1 METDFIVATIICGMI
16 AYYFFKRFVDLF
28 FIKILERIWGNN
40 MRKQIVF
47 RGKTYEVIKEY
58 EDCYLTVD
66 EHLNRKKFPKL
77 TIVKWCMVQ
86 VKDLHLLHPWF

>member
-1 METDFIVATIICGMI
+1 
-16 AYYFFKRFVDLF
+16 
-28 FIKILERIWGNN
+28 

-77 TIVKWCMVQ
+77 TIVKWCEVQISRIEWLKRANVMSISIENIWKTMVTNY
-86 VKDLHLLHPWF
+86 DLHGYNEGKIFQKI